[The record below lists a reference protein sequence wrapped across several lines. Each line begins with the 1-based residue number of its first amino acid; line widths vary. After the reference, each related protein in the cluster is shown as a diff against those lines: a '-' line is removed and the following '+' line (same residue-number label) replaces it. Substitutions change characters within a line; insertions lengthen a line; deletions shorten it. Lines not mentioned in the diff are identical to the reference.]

1 MCDLNIT
8 ATIYGETQCF
18 HWFIQMNSYAENEQM
33 CRKRMFACIDL
44 YAKHPG
50 HKKDDFLAE
59 IPWSNWFMR
68 LKNKPRIFN
77 REYLLTPIDS
87 VRSLYE
93 KTNTASIFISSLP
106 LLCTPFYINNIG
118 VCKWRSVCSVCS
130 VHTNV
135 FNVHVHFICLYGHL
149 LRFVLALHA
158 LWWWE
163 CWNREWIRELLR
175 HTVLLNN

>member
-33 CRKRMFACIDL
+33 CRKRMFACIAL
-44 YAKHPG
+44 YAKYPG

-135 FNVHVHFICLYGHL
+135 FNVHVHLFGCMDICCGSCWLCTRYGGESAEIANESEN
-149 LRFVLALHA
+149 FFGIP
-158 LWWWE
+158 
-163 CWNREWIRELLR
+163 CC
-175 HTVLLNN
+175 